1 MKYCKCR
8 NPELMKTRCR
18 KCNLEIS
25 TIVHESFAYLEAK
38 KNKLYASGKLIEA
51 RAVQAELD
59 FLYYGIK
66 TVYAERK
73 K

>member
-25 TIVHESFAYLEAK
+25 TITHESFSDLEAK
-38 KNKLYASGKLIEA
+38 KNKLYASGNHDQA
-51 RAVQAELD
+51 RKVQEQLD
-59 FLYYGIK
+59 FLYFGID
-66 TVYAERK
+66 RH
-73 K
+73 

>member
-25 TIVHESFAYLEAK
+25 TIVHESFLDLEAK
-38 KNKLYASGKLIEA
+38 KNKLYASGNQEEA
-51 RAVQAELD
+51 RKVQKQLD
-59 FLYYGIK
+59 FLYFGID
-66 TVYAERK
+66 RH
-73 K
+73 